1 MKSQNKLQSS
11 TRVRAIIK
19 TISPFNKPWKHWEL
33 FPIHEKSVRGYIN
46 LWLIITA
53 DNISVKEIFLID
65 IICFH
70 IREEVSIYPHLGV
83 QGQLSNAAE
92 QVMVR
97 SPDCGVAAISSPGS
111 KPLYNHSAPNR
122 SQFSVCCTTRC
133 CLHTHRAPV
142 WVFNY
147 MMNCCP
153 RVALQSVSLCCSVD
167 VEMLQLS
174 KNVRFHH
181 WTQDHFM
188 HAGTYSRLGMFGVTW
203 FPCAF
208 RKNSYHWLRIWL
220 LQNHPIR
227 RKSLVKLRWP
237 KFRS

>member
-1 MKSQNKLQSS
+1 MC
-11 TRVRAIIK
+11 
-19 TISPFNKPWKHWEL
+19 E
-33 FPIHEKSVRGYIN
+33 YIN
-46 LWLIITA
+46 LWLISTA
-53 DNISVKEIFLID
+53 DNISLKEIFFVD

-97 SPDCGVAAISSPGS
+97 SPDCGVAAISSPGL

-174 KNVRFHH
+174 KRFASITEHRITGIDIRKVVNPSYLSLGWH
-181 WTQDHFM
+181 LGFL
-188 HAGTYSRLGMFGVTW
+188 ASRDSHVHLGKTLIIG
-203 FPCAF
+203 
-208 RKNSYHWLRIWL
+208 
-220 LQNHPIR
+220 
-227 RKSLVKLRWP
+227 
-237 KFRS
+237 